1 MNYALTTLWYERQRY
16 LPGVL
21 AVAFSALLIALQCGL
36 LLGLLSITSI
46 PIDYTR
52 ADIWIG
58 SQDILSVDLG
68 QKIPMSFV
76 GRLSP
81 ENPEIDPTSIEP
93 FIEAF
98 GQWKKPAG
106 GTSLCVVLGSKLEDD
121 ACGAIQALTPELR
134 QRLTE
139 PDSVIVDTSEMNRLG
154 LTTGIGQTA
163 EILGKKVR
171 VVGLVTGYKSLAGA
185 YIFCSL
191 TTARKLLSLKPD
203 QTTYLLARCYDRAK
217 APVVAQRLRE
227 RYENNVDSE
236 KKKDMSAMTSAEF
249 SWRSQM
255 HWLKATMAGV
265 AIGYTAMLGL
275 LVGAVVT
282 SQTLY
287 AATVASIRELAIL
300 RALGIPRWRMMSA
313 VVSQSF
319 WVGIIGVI
327 VAVPTIWGMSRLA
340 EFAGARVMLPHWLL
354 GSVLSVTLATA
365 LLAGLFALRSLRH
378 VEPANLLR

>member
-1 MNYALTTLWYERQRY
+1 MNYALATLWHERQRY

-58 SQDILSVDLG
+58 AQDVASVDLG

-76 GRLSP
+76 GRLVP
-81 ENPEIDPTSIEP
+81 ENTEIDPASIEP
-93 FIEAF
+93 FVEAF
-98 GQWKKPAG
+98 GQWTKPG
-106 GTSLCVVLGSKLEDD
+106 GGNALCVILGSKLEDD
-121 ACGAIQALTPELR
+121 SCGTLHALTPELR
-134 QRLTE
+134 QKLTE
-139 PDSVIVDTSEMNRLG
+139 PDSVVVDKSELSRLG
-154 LTTGIGQTA
+154 LTEGIGQTA

-171 VVGLVTGYKSLAGA
+171 VVGLVKGYKSLAGA
-185 YIFCSL
+185 YVFCST
-191 TTARKLLSLKPD
+191 TTARKLLSLKSD
-203 QTTYLLARCYDRAK
+203 QTTYLLARCFDRSK
-217 APVVAQRLRE
+217 APMVVKRLRE
-227 RYENNVDSE
+227 KYENVNDPQ
-236 KKKDMSAMTSAEF
+236 KKPDMSAMTSEEF

-255 HWLKATMAGV
+255 HWLKTTMAGV

-327 VAVPTIWGMSRLA
+327 VAVPTIMGMSQLA
-340 EFAGARVMLPHWLL
+340 EFAGARVLLPHWLL
-354 GSVLSVTLATA
+354 GTVLAVTLATA

>member
-1 MNYALTTLWYERQRY
+1 MNYALVTLWHERQRY

-58 SQDILSVDLG
+58 SQDIPSVDLG
-68 QKIPMSFV
+68 QKIPMSYV
-76 GRLSP
+76 GRLVP
-81 ENPEIDPTSIEP
+81 ENPEIDPASIEP

-106 GTSLCVVLGSKLEDD
+106 GTSLCVILGSKLEDD

-139 PDSVIVDTSEMNRLG
+139 PDSVIVDRSELNRLG
-154 LTTGIGQTA
+154 LDAGVGQTA

-171 VVGLVTGYKSLAGA
+171 VVGLVNGYKSLAGA
-185 YIFCSL
+185 YVFCSL
-191 TTARKLLSLKPD
+191 TTARKLLGVKPD

-217 APVVAQRLRE
+217 AQSVVDRLRK
-227 RYENNVDSE
+227 RYESNTDPQTRR
-236 KKKDMSAMTSAEF
+236 DMSAMTSEEF

-255 HWLKATMAGV
+255 HWLKTTMAGV

-319 WVGIIGVI
+319 WVGLVGVI

-340 EFAGARVMLPHWLL
+340 EFAGARVLLPHWLL
-354 GSVLSVTLATA
+354 GSVLSVTLGTA
-365 LLAGLFALRSLRH
+365 LIAGLFALRSLRH